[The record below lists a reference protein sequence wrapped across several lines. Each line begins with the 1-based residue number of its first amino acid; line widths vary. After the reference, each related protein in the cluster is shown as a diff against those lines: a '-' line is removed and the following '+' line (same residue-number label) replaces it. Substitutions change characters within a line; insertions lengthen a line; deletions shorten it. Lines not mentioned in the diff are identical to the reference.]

1 MRNPTDP
8 RGLVTVVHLRPRLT
22 STLEASLS
30 LGVVMNLEARTIN
43 ISRISRADQPQ
54 FRSAAQY
61 FYLAAAQ
68 YFYLAGFGIFQT
80 CFGKFPHVEEFPK
93 GIFPIRISQM
103 YNFFQTFS

>member
-8 RGLVTVVHLRPRLT
+8 RGLVTVVHLRPRRT

-61 FYLAAAQ
+61 FYLS
-68 YFYLAGFGIFQT
+68 GFGIFQT
-80 CFGKFPHVEEFPK
+80 CFGKFPHVEEFPE